1 MYHLPHWVRQKNLLQ
16 DRKNM
21 MKKIALTAAL
31 ALTALVLAFPAKAEP
46 NPLNEF
52 LEDLSASGF
61 NITKSNE
68 SDILIV
74 GLGICVDMLSGTSQS
89 EEIEEVVNYGG
100 LTEQV
105 AAELVEA
112 AVGNLCP
119 TASAKYKT

>member
-1 MYHLPHWVRQKNLLQ
+1 
-16 DRKNM
+16 M
-21 MKKIALTAAL
+21 MKKIALTAGL

>member
-1 MYHLPHWVRQKNLLQ
+1 
-16 DRKNM
+16 M

>member
-1 MYHLPHWVRQKNLLQ
+1 
-16 DRKNM
+16 M
-21 MKKIALTAAL
+21 MKKIVSTAAL
-31 ALTALVLAFPAKAEP
+31 ALIALALATSPAKAEP

-68 SDILIV
+68 SDILII
-74 GLGICVDMLSGTSQS
+74 GLGICVDMLTGTSPS

-100 LTEQV
+100 ITEQA
-105 AAELVEA
+105 AAELVGA

-119 TASAKYKT
+119 TAAAKYKT